1 MIDNNINKNHFKN
14 FLLDI
19 ERFLCY
25 TDLTIKSARGTAPVT
40 ARQPA
45 FVRCQ
50 RLTDGRKEP
59 HSESPSDDGL
69 FSCLFV
75 E

>member
-1 MIDNNINKNHFKN
+1 MPSN

-19 ERFLCY
+19 ERYLCY
-25 TDLTIKSARGTAPVT
+25 TDLTIKSARGTAPLT

-50 RLTDGRKEP
+50 RLIDGQKET
-59 HSESPSDDGL
+59 HSQSPSDDGL
-69 FSCLFV
+69 FSYLFV